1 MQLESCPQMSQNK
14 NYPALIWL
22 DLEMTGL
29 DPDSERIIEI
39 ATAVTSHDLTEIIQG
54 PNLVIQQPQEYIDN
68 MDAWNT
74 NQHNS
79 SGLVDMLRVT
89 NMTIEQAEK
98 ETLQF
103 ISEHTQKGQS
113 PLCGNSISHD
123 RRFLVRYMPELSSFF
138 HYRNV
143 DVSSISEL
151 VKRWHPQLL
160 GTFKK
165 EGGHRAM
172 TDVIESIQEL
182 KFYKDNLFIK

>member
-1 MQLESCPQMSQNK
+1 MSQNK

-39 ATAVTSHDLTEIIQG
+39 ATAVTNHDLTEIIQG

-74 NQHNS
+74 NQHNN
-79 SGLVDMLRVT
+79 SGLVDSLRVT

-98 ETLQF
+98 ETLEF
-103 ISEHTQKGQS
+103 ISEYTQKGQS

-151 VKRWHPQLL
+151 VKRWHPKML
-160 GTFKK
+160 GIFKK